1 MKRISKGVISCILI
15 LAIFVGIALTPL
27 TAYADSNDRISK
39 FIQLA
44 KDGQVTDGNVSD
56 MTEDQLRFLGV
67 YLSNFYIPF
76 GTEIGTSGGEMSE
89 TTKKD
94 MVETLQ
100 QKFAFSE
107 ELATS
112 IVEIIFGYTRSSLQ
126 DLSVY
131 VSEGYQDGNYIKV
144 DIAPNYY
151 NFLRL
156 MEGRADD
163 VFHKYAHWRENKN
176 ADNGEMLYEIAKWTY
191 GVDSSES
198 GYNSLSE
205 GKKKNCEAID
215 GIIRNKYKYFYFA
228 YGDGGQI
235 TPVADG
241 VLDFSG
247 RDANDKLGIL
257 YKDKSSRGISK
268 YSASQVAFLKC
279 LEASNIE
286 KGYGYSYLD
295 FSVNDEFDGDSID
308 NLTNEDCMKMSILG
322 STMAVDCFGDI
333 ITMGAN
339 HQVVIIPGCINPYTW
354 RPVDSDGNDIDSE
367 QAGKYYNIANA
378 ISMTQAKVSSEDS
391 GAVNEFIRS
400 TSTSNSSVQG
410 VIQFVPNFG
419 VLNKNLDNIKQNWS
433 LANDAD
439 GDYAIS
445 GIRHMRGTTKY
456 EFNTTFWV
464 FSADD
469 DSRDF
474 MIKAQNGFTEAYPN
488 DLTYYYGAS
497 NKDVNSNKVSS
508 STVTFDCVVP
518 RSRYKDGMYY
528 GVDMSNSVNLLTKM
542 IFIDNLGVYQNADGT
557 SKDFSAINVAGFVDK
572 DGKTGGSS
580 NVTFGNHSFGNLYN
594 DIQSGKLS
602 VPYDASEQALCA
614 LYVTYCWAGLYDS
627 SSKKDTIGRLGYR
640 MNTEGLPDMNNSPII
655 FDGLNSIDA
664 ELNAIKDWVYY
675 LLHPTE
681 GFDYVRI
688 LLTNTINHLLLG
700 WHTDMVGTNGTG
712 VTVGV
717 TKYRSNMGY
726 VTMPDLSEIQ
736 WTNSLISF
744 YNDCIPFLII
754 AFIVLMLFAYITKI
768 MSFQHALIGVL
779 LFSICA
785 LLPVNLINASVGY
798 SNRITQ
804 NIYGDKFTYW
814 ALVQQESYAKVID
827 EAANGSETNTYEN
840 YLRTL
845 YSANEA
851 VYTNQGNESILIK
864 WQAPKKMASL
874 VLTENDAESVS
885 GLSETGLR
893 MLSGML
899 NNTYSGESYVDD
911 EDSVYMYRSYL
922 DISNFSRYI
931 YRGID
936 DGTVKSYSS
945 LSSTDTSNWK
955 SFRDGNNQMI
965 IPISQFSSDYK
976 DYIQS
981 GYTDG
986 TNFNTE
992 SNYSDQ
998 FYLTVPI
1005 SSNIISDVLVDY
1017 GKIKE
1022 YKDTSDLIPINSDV
1036 FNFGIPQF
1044 TNDTAEFDAET
1055 FTSTGMITDASRK
1068 HDLETYLHNYSEED
1082 IVGLAAYALY
1092 SENPYYYFSWKLY
1105 ADGLDAND
1113 SNSGS
1118 TGFKNLLLG
1127 QTEGKYFYNVE
1138 GNGGLKDFM
1147 NMRGLF
1153 TYIIPYMRQCND
1165 MVREWDDIYGIFVYE
1180 GVPTEEGHWDE
1191 VKDDP
1196 ELKAKYWHNLNVTRL
1211 YDIYCPWVDVMYD
1224 CSYSKAETINVL
1236 GSKYVVEDPIN
1247 PNSYPE
1253 ERPMI
1258 FSETEMEDYG
1268 LTEADLT
1275 KVEKLILTC
1284 NEQYQERMFELLN
1297 YYNFSDV
1304 TLNSAAAMNCAF
1316 VFNNTFSENGV
1327 FSENH
1332 NIYPQSFDLANFS
1345 YDAFLRLALSTSTG
1359 ESLLDDSAVESG
1371 GLTSTGKS
1379 SGDFYERLV
1388 NRSSV
1393 FTVIVMLVLDV
1404 VSIYVIPAMR
1414 IFFLIVI
1421 FLVIIFILLVSAFRV
1436 EDNMKFSKKVAT
1448 QFLAPLGLFFLTT
1461 IGFAW
1466 GISLFLG
1473 VGNDSVTN
1481 SNPLHISIGDPTML
1495 MIIFLVLDIILIL
1508 LYWKILKGALHSVR
1522 HQAKLAG
1529 NFLSGLG
1536 GVAVGFVAG
1545 AVASGMHNAQ
1555 DMGGKISN
1563 AYYRRRQH
1571 KLDKQR
1577 NDSLDRIADK
1587 EPTPAQDGTG
1597 VENSRANE
1605 RGSSRNN
1612 SSEDYRDPQTN
1623 NRDNRIDTDNRN
1635 DDAYN
1640 DSNERKEKQENIDK
1654 KASKGSDGMKGKDK
1668 SSKSKDTESAKD
1680 THSSEDS
1687 DKGRVRNRQTDRSS
1701 TPRRSN
1707 EGKKERKEKQSKI
1720 DDKASKGSDK
1730 GSNKE

>member
-1 MKRISKGVISCILI
+1 MI

-27 TAYADSNDRISK
+27 TAYADSKDRISK

-67 YLSNFYIPF
+67 YLSNFYVPF

-112 IVEIIFGYTRSSLQ
+112 IVETIFGYTRSSLQ

-295 FSVNDEFDGDSID
+295 FSVNDEFGGDSID

-378 ISMTQAKVSSEDS
+378 ISITQAKVSSEDS
-391 GAVNEFIRS
+391 GEVNEFIRS
-400 TSTSNSSVQG
+400 TSASNSSVKG

-456 EFNTTFWV
+456 EFNTAFWV

-469 DSRDF
+469 DSRNF
-474 MIKAQNGFTEAYPN
+474 MIKAQDGFTEAYPN

-528 GVDMSNSVNLLTKM
+528 GVDMSNSVNLLTNM

-640 MNTEGLPDMNNSPII
+640 MNIEGLPDMSNSPII
-655 FDGLNSIDA
+655 FDGLNSTDA

-688 LLTNTINHLLLG
+688 LLTNTINHLFLG

-827 EAANGSETNTYEN
+827 EAANGSETNTYDN

-1165 MVREWDDIYGIFVYE
+1165 MVREWDDIYGISIYE

-1211 YDIYCPWVDVMYD
+1211 YGIYCPWVDVMYD

-1555 DMGGKISN
+1555 DMGEKISN

-1668 SSKSKDTESAKD
+1668 SYKSKDTESAKD

>member
-827 EAANGSETNTYEN
+827 EAANGSETNTYDN

-936 DGTVKSYSS
+936 NGTVKSYSS

-965 IPISQFSSDYK
+965 VPISQFSSDYK

-1022 YKDTSDLIPINSDV
+1022 YKDTSDLVPINSDV

-1522 HQAKLAG
+1522 HQAKLAV

-1687 DKGRVRNRQTDRSS
+1687 DKGRVRNR
-1701 TPRRSN
+1701 
-1707 EGKKERKEKQSKI
+1707 
-1720 DDKASKGSDK
+1720 
-1730 GSNKE
+1730 

>member
-367 QAGKYYNIANA
+367 RAGKYYNIANA

-851 VYTNQGNESILIK
+851 VYTNQGGESILIK

-874 VLTENDAESVS
+874 VLTENDAKSVS

-945 LSSTDTSNWK
+945 LGSTDTSNWK

-965 IPISQFSSDYK
+965 VPVSQFSKDYK

-1017 GKIKE
+1017 GKINE
-1022 YKDTSDLIPINSDV
+1022 YKDTSDLVPINSDV

-1044 TNDTAEFDAET
+1044 TNDTTEFDAET
-1055 FTSTGMITDASRK
+1055 FASTGMITDASRK
-1068 HDLETYLHNYSEED
+1068 HDLGTYLHNYSEED

-1165 MVREWDDIYGIFVYE
+1165 MVREWDDIYGISIYE

-1211 YDIYCPWVDVMYD
+1211 YGIYCPWVDVMYD

-1275 KVEKLILTC
+1275 KVEKLILKC

-1404 VSIYVIPAMR
+1404 VSIYVIPSMR

-1481 SNPLHISIGDPTML
+1481 SNPLHISIGDPAML
-1495 MIIFLVLDIILIL
+1495 MIIFLILDIILIL

-1522 HQAKLAG
+1522 HQAKLVG

-1536 GVAVGFVAG
+1536 GAAVGFVAG

-1555 DMGGKISN
+1555 DMGGRISN

-1680 THSSEDS
+1680 TYSSEDS

-1707 EGKKERKEKQSKI
+1707 ESKKERKEKQSKI
-1720 DDKASKGSDK
+1720 DDKALKGSDK

>member
-827 EAANGSETNTYEN
+827 EAANGSETNTYDN

-936 DGTVKSYSS
+936 NGTVKSYSS

-965 IPISQFSSDYK
+965 VPISQFSSDYK

-1022 YKDTSDLIPINSDV
+1022 YKDTSDLVPINSDV

-1165 MVREWDDIYGIFVYE
+1165 MVREWDDIYGISIYE

-1211 YDIYCPWVDVMYD
+1211 YGIYCPWVDVMYD
-1224 CSYSKAETINVL
+1224 CSYSKTETINVL

-1388 NRSSV
+1388 NKSSV

>member
-827 EAANGSETNTYEN
+827 EAANGSETNTYDN

-899 NNTYSGESYVDD
+899 NNTYICESYVYD
-911 EDSVYMYRSYL
+911 VYYVYLYRSYL

-936 DGTVKSYSS
+936 NGTVKSYSS

-965 IPISQFSSDYK
+965 VPISQFSSDYK

-1017 GKIKE
+1017 GKINE
-1022 YKDTSDLIPINSDV
+1022 YKDTSDLVPINSDV

-1082 IVGLAAYALY
+1082 LVGLAAYALY

-1127 QTEGKYFYNVE
+1127 QTEGKYFYNIE

-1211 YDIYCPWVDVMYD
+1211 YGIYCPWVDVMYD

-1275 KVEKLILTC
+1275 KVEKLILKC

-1555 DMGGKISN
+1555 DMGGRISN

-1654 KASKGSDGMKGKDK
+1654 KASKGSDGMKGKD
-1668 SSKSKDTESAKD
+1668 TESAKD

-1707 EGKKERKEKQSKI
+1707 ESKKERKEKQSKI

>member
-367 QAGKYYNIANA
+367 RAGKYYNIANA

-528 GVDMSNSVNLLTKM
+528 GVDMSNSVNLLTRM

-945 LSSTDTSNWK
+945 LGSTDTSNWK

-965 IPISQFSSDYK
+965 VPVSQFSKDYK

-1017 GKIKE
+1017 GKINE
-1022 YKDTSDLIPINSDV
+1022 YKDTSDLVPINSDV

-1044 TNDTAEFDAET
+1044 TNDTTEFDAET
-1055 FTSTGMITDASRK
+1055 FASTGMITDASRK

-1211 YDIYCPWVDVMYD
+1211 YGIYCPWVDVMYD

-1275 KVEKLILTC
+1275 KVERLILSC

-1536 GVAVGFVAG
+1536 GAAVGFVAG

-1555 DMGGKISN
+1555 DMGGRISN

-1680 THSSEDS
+1680 TYSSEDS

-1707 EGKKERKEKQSKI
+1707 ESKKERKEKQSKI
-1720 DDKASKGSDK
+1720 DDKALRGSDK

>member
-67 YLSNFYIPF
+67 YLSNFYVPF

-367 QAGKYYNIANA
+367 RAGKYYNIANA

-528 GVDMSNSVNLLTKM
+528 GVDMSNSVNLLTRM

-664 ELNAIKDWVYY
+664 ELNAIKNWVYY

-1022 YKDTSDLIPINSDV
+1022 YKDTSDLVPINSDV

-1211 YDIYCPWVDVMYD
+1211 YGIYCPWVDVMYD

-1275 KVEKLILTC
+1275 KVERLILSC

-1536 GVAVGFVAG
+1536 GAAVGFVAG

-1555 DMGGKISN
+1555 DMGGRISN

-1605 RGSSRNN
+1605 RGSSHNN

-1623 NRDNRIDTDNRN
+1623 NRDNRIDTDSRN

-1654 KASKGSDGMKGKDK
+1654 KASKGSDDMKGKDK

-1680 THSSEDS
+1680 TYSSEDS
-1687 DKGRVRNRQTDRSS
+1687 DKGKVRNRQTDRSS

-1707 EGKKERKEKQSKI
+1707 ESKKERKEKQSKI
-1720 DDKASKGSDK
+1720 DDKALKGSDK

>member
-1 MKRISKGVISCILI
+1 M
-15 LAIFVGIALTPL
+15 TPL
-27 TAYADSNDRISK
+27 TAYAYSNDRISK

-191 GVDSSES
+191 GVDSSER

-827 EAANGSETNTYEN
+827 EAANGSETNTYDN

-936 DGTVKSYSS
+936 NGTVKSYSS

-965 IPISQFSSDYK
+965 VPISQFSSDYK

-1022 YKDTSDLIPINSDV
+1022 YKDTSDLVPINSDV

-1055 FTSTGMITDASRK
+1055 FTSMGMITDASRK

-1211 YDIYCPWVDVMYD
+1211 YGIYCPWVDVMYD

-1275 KVEKLILTC
+1275 KVERLILKC

-1481 SNPLHISIGDPTML
+1481 SNPLHISIGDPAML
-1495 MIIFLVLDIILIL
+1495 MIIFLILDIILIL

-1522 HQAKLAG
+1522 HQAKLVG

-1536 GVAVGFVAG
+1536 GAAVGFVAG

-1555 DMGGKISN
+1555 DMGGRISN

-1605 RGSSRNN
+1605 RGSSHNN

-1730 GSNKE
+1730 GSNK

>member
-67 YLSNFYIPF
+67 YLSNFYTPF
-76 GTEIGTSGGEMSE
+76 GTEIGTNGGDLTE

-107 ELATS
+107 DLATS
-112 IVEIIFGYTRSSLQ
+112 IVETIFGYTRSSLQ
-126 DLSVY
+126 DLQVY
-131 VSEGYQDGNYIKV
+131 MQPKDGEYYQM
-144 DIAPNYY
+144 PSTFECNYY
-151 NFLRL
+151 NFFTI
-156 MEGRADD
+156 MSGRTDYL
-163 VFHKYAHWRENKN
+163 F
-176 ADNGEMLYEIAKWTY
+176 
-191 GVDSSES
+191 
-198 GYNSLSE
+198 
-205 GKKKNCEAID
+205 
-215 GIIRNKYKYFYFA
+215 
-228 YGDGGQI
+228 
-235 TPVADG
+235 DG
-241 VLDFSG
+241 VLDDLSNIDSKGHPVSG
-247 RDANDKLGIL
+247 KYTGANDCYTGINGFEGEKFPKEKLDKFVDDMFSDASSFGDIPDGSKQYVVHL
-257 YKDKSSRGISK
+257 YKLRCGAYDKLYFGYKDSSGSLKIVADAYTKQK
-268 YSASQVAFLKC
+268 YDSEGNMFPYIDTNVVGTSHYTPSQLAFFKS
-279 LEASNIE
+279 LEATGRLD
-286 KGYGYSYLD
+286 KGYGTSFFD
-295 FSVNDEFDGDSID
+295 FMTDDVSTSD
-308 NLTNEDCMKMSILG
+308 LNEKAKNGEITSEEAYEMTMMRAKMKI
-322 STMAVDCFGDI
+322 DCFGDI
-333 ITMGAN
+333 VRFGAN
-339 HQVVIIPGCINPYTW
+339 HKVVVVPACINPYVW
-354 RPVDSDGNDIDSE
+354 QPVDSDGNDNGS
-367 QAGKYYNIANA
+367 AGSKFNIANA
-378 ISMTQAKVSSEDS
+378 ICMSQAGITDVNSGKNVLIKSS
-391 GAVNEFIRS
+391 
-400 TSTSNSSVQG
+400 SNKKYRL
-410 VIQFVPNFG
+410 NFE
-419 VLNKNLDNIKQNWS
+419 VLNKSFENMESNGVLWDEKGYIFARCFAGSTNTDVDGS
-433 LANDAD
+433 LADFYRLMKEEGEDFSTSSTLFQRWWN
-439 GDYAIS
+439 S
-445 GIRHMRGTTKY
+445 TKHV
-456 EFNTTFWV
+456 N
-464 FSADD
+464 
-469 DSRDF
+469 
-474 MIKAQNGFTEAYPN
+474 YPAPRSN
-488 DLTYYYGAS
+488 ANNSNHYVGVQHTDDLT
-497 NKDVNSNKVSS
+497 
-508 STVTFDCVVP
+508 
-518 RSRYKDGMYY
+518 
-528 GVDMSNSVNLLTKM
+528 LLTNVV
-542 IFIDNLGVYQNADGT
+542 FIDNLGAYQNSDG
-557 SKDFSAINVAGFVDK
+557 SDKEFNAFNVASFINDNGNIVDE
-572 DGKTGGSS
+572 GSS
-580 NVTFGNHSFGNLYN
+580 VKFGKDSFGSLYE
-594 DIQSGKLS
+594 DVSEGKLD
-602 VPYDASEQALCA
+602 VPYTASEQALCT

-827 EAANGSETNTYEN
+827 EAANGSETNTYDN

-936 DGTVKSYSS
+936 NGTVKSYSS

-965 IPISQFSSDYK
+965 VPISQFSSDYK

-1022 YKDTSDLIPINSDV
+1022 YKDTSDLVPINSDV

-1165 MVREWDDIYGIFVYE
+1165 MVREWDDIYGISIYE

-1211 YDIYCPWVDVMYD
+1211 YGIYCPWVDVMYD
-1224 CSYSKAETINVL
+1224 CSYSKTETINVL

-1668 SSKSKDTESAKD
+1668 SSKSKDTESAKY

>member
-1 MKRISKGVISCILI
+1 M
-15 LAIFVGIALTPL
+15 TPL

-827 EAANGSETNTYEN
+827 EAANGSETNTYDN

-936 DGTVKSYSS
+936 NGTVKSYSS

-965 IPISQFSSDYK
+965 VPISQFSSDYK

-1022 YKDTSDLIPINSDV
+1022 YKDTSDLVPINSDV

-1687 DKGRVRNRQTDRSS
+1687 DKGRVRNR
-1701 TPRRSN
+1701 
-1707 EGKKERKEKQSKI
+1707 
-1720 DDKASKGSDK
+1720 
-1730 GSNKE
+1730 

>member
-1 MKRISKGVISCILI
+1 M
-15 LAIFVGIALTPL
+15 TPL

-785 LLPVNLINASVGY
+785 LLPVNLINVSVGY

-827 EAANGSETNTYEN
+827 EAANGSETNTYDN

-936 DGTVKSYSS
+936 NGTVKSYSS

-965 IPISQFSSDYK
+965 VPISQFSSDYK

-1022 YKDTSDLIPINSDV
+1022 YKDTSDLVPINSDV

-1165 MVREWDDIYGIFVYE
+1165 MVREWDDIYGISIYE

-1211 YDIYCPWVDVMYD
+1211 YGIYCPWVDVMYD
-1224 CSYSKAETINVL
+1224 CSYSKTETINVL

>member
-1 MKRISKGVISCILI
+1 MKRISKGVLSCILI
-15 LAIFVGIALTPL
+15 LAILVGIALTPL

-44 KDGQVTDGNVSD
+44 KNGQVTDGNVND
-56 MTEDQLRFLGV
+56 MTDDQLRFLGV

-94 MVETLQ
+94 MVETLK

-112 IVEIIFGYTRSSLQ
+112 LVETIFGYTRSSLQ

-131 VSEGYQDGNYIKV
+131 VSEGYQDGNYVKV

-176 ADNGEMLYEIAKWTY
+176 ADNEMLYEIAKWTY
-191 GVDSSES
+191 NVESSES
-198 GYNSLSE
+198 GYNSLNE
-205 GKKKNCEAID
+205 DQKKNCEAID
-215 GIIRNKYKYFYFA
+215 GVIRNKYKYFYFA
-228 YGDGGQI
+228 YGDGGNI

-241 VLDFSG
+241 MLDFSG
-247 RDANDKLGIL
+247 RDSNDKLGIL
-257 YKDKSSRGISK
+257 YKDKNTKGISK
-268 YSASQVAFLKC
+268 YSASQIAFLKC

-295 FSVNDEFDGDSID
+295 FSASDEFDEDSLD
-308 NLTNEDCMKMSILG
+308 DLTKEDCMKMSILG

-354 RPVDSDGNDIDSE
+354 RPVDSDGNDSDK
-367 QAGKYYNIANA
+367 AGEYYNLANA
-378 ISMTQAKVSSEDS
+378 ISMTQTKVSSEDNS
-391 GAVNEFIRS
+391 AVNEFIKSVS
-400 TSTSNSSVQG
+400 TSDSSVEG
-410 VIQFVPNFG
+410 VIQFVANFG
-419 VLNKNLDNIKQNWS
+419 VLNKNLDSIKQNWS
-433 LANDAD
+433 LSNTADA
-439 GDYAIS
+439 DYAIA
-445 GIRHMRGTTKY
+445 GMKQMRGTT
-456 EFNTTFWV
+456 ECDFNTTFWIFPAGDKV
-464 FSADD
+464 
-469 DSRDF
+469 RDF
-474 MIKAQNGFTEAYPN
+474 MMKAQDGFKEAYPN

-497 NKDVNSNKVSS
+497 DKDVNSNKVSS
-508 STVTFDCVVP
+508 STTTFDCVVP
-518 RSRYKDGMYY
+518 RSRSKDGMYY
-528 GVDMSNSVNLLTKM
+528 GVDMTNSVNLLTNM
-542 IFIDNLGVYQNADGT
+542 VFIDNLGVYQNADGT
-557 SKDFSAINVAGFVDK
+557 SKDFSAINVAGFVDS

-614 LYVTYCWAGLYDS
+614 LYVTYCWSGLYDS

-640 MNTEGLPDMNNSPII
+640 MNTEGLPNMDNSPIV
-655 FDGLNSIDA
+655 FDGVDSTDA

-688 LLTNTINHLLLG
+688 LLTNTINHLFLG

-754 AFIVLMLFAYITKI
+754 VFIVLMLFAYITKI
-768 MSFQHALIGVL
+768 LSFQHALIGVL

-798 SNRITQ
+798 SNRLTQ

-814 ALVQQESYAKVID
+814 ALVQQESYARVID
-827 EAANGSETNTYEN
+827 EAANGSETNTYDN

-851 VYTNQGNESILIK
+851 VYTNQGDESILIK

-874 VLTENDAESVS
+874 VLTEDDAESVS

-936 DGTVKSYSS
+936 DGTVNSYSS

-955 SFRDGNNQMI
+955 SFRDSNNQMI
-965 IPISQFSSDYK
+965 VPISQFSSDYK
-976 DYIQS
+976 NYIQS

-992 SNYSDQ
+992 NNYSDQ

-1005 SSNIISDVLVDY
+1005 SSNMISDVLVDY
-1017 GKIKE
+1017 GKIKD
-1022 YKDTSDLIPINSDV
+1022 YRDTSDLVPINSDV

-1044 TNDTAEFDAET
+1044 TNDTVEFNAET
-1055 FTSTGMITDASRK
+1055 FASTGMITDASRK

-1165 MVREWDDIYGIFVYE
+1165 MVREWDDIYGIFVYD
-1180 GVPTEEGHWDE
+1180 GVPTEEGHWAE
-1191 VKDDP
+1191 VRDDP

-1275 KVEKLILTC
+1275 KVEKLILKC

-1304 TLNSAAAMNCAF
+1304 TLNSAAAINCAF

-1404 VSIYVIPAMR
+1404 ASIYVIPAMR

-1436 EDNMKFSKKVAT
+1436 EDNVKFSKKVAT
-1448 QFLAPLGLFFLTT
+1448 QFLTPLGLFFLTT

-1481 SNPLHISIGDPTML
+1481 SNPLHISIGDPAML

-1522 HQAKLAG
+1522 HQAKLVG

-1536 GVAVGFVAG
+1536 GAAVGFVAG
-1545 AVASGMHNAQ
+1545 AVASGMQNAQ

-1563 AYYRRRQH
+1563 AYYRRCQH

-1577 NDSLDRIADK
+1577 NDALDKIADR
-1587 EPTPAQDGTG
+1587 EPTPAQNGTG

-1605 RGSSRNN
+1605 RGSNNN
-1612 SSEDYRDPQTN
+1612 SSENSSTDDRDPQTN
-1623 NRDNRIDTDNRN
+1623 NRDNRIDTDIRN
-1635 DDAYN
+1635 SDAYDN
-1640 DSNERKEKQENIDK
+1640 SNERKEKQENIDK
-1654 KASKGSDGMKGKDK
+1654 KASEGSDVMKGKNE
-1668 SSKSKDTESAKD
+1668 SFKSKDAESAKD
-1680 THSSEDS
+1680 THSFEDL
-1687 DKGRVRNRQTDRSS
+1687 DKGRARNRQTNHSS
-1701 TPRRSN
+1701 TPHRSN
-1707 EGKKERKEKQSKI
+1707 EGK
-1720 DDKASKGSDK
+1720 DDKASKG
-1730 GSNKE
+1730 

>member
-378 ISMTQAKVSSEDS
+378 ISMSQAKVSSEDS

-518 RSRYKDGMYY
+518 RSRFKDGMYY
-528 GVDMSNSVNLLTKM
+528 GIDMSNSVNLLTKM

-602 VPYDASEQALCA
+602 VPYDASEQALCT

-754 AFIVLMLFAYITKI
+754 TFIVLMLFAYITKI

-814 ALVQQESYAKVID
+814 ALIQQESYAKVID

-1017 GKIKE
+1017 GKINE
-1022 YKDTSDLIPINSDV
+1022 YKDTSDLVPINSDV

-1044 TNDTAEFDAET
+1044 TNDTTEFDAET
-1055 FTSTGMITDASRK
+1055 FASTGMITDASRK
-1068 HDLETYLHNYSEED
+1068 HDLGTYLHNYSEED

-1211 YDIYCPWVDVMYD
+1211 YGIYCPWVDVMYD

-1275 KVEKLILTC
+1275 KVERLILSC

-1555 DMGGKISN
+1555 DMGGRISN

-1707 EGKKERKEKQSKI
+1707 ESKKERKEKQSKI

>member
-827 EAANGSETNTYEN
+827 EAANGSETNTYDN

-936 DGTVKSYSS
+936 NGTVKSYSS

-965 IPISQFSSDYK
+965 VPISQFSSDYK

-1017 GKIKE
+1017 GKINE
-1022 YKDTSDLIPINSDV
+1022 YKDTSDLVPINSDV

-1082 IVGLAAYALY
+1082 LVGLAAYALY

-1127 QTEGKYFYNVE
+1127 QTEGKYFYNIE

-1211 YDIYCPWVDVMYD
+1211 YGIYCPWVDVMYD

-1275 KVEKLILTC
+1275 KVEKLILKC

-1555 DMGGKISN
+1555 DMGGRISN

-1654 KASKGSDGMKGKDK
+1654 KASKGSDGMKGKD
-1668 SSKSKDTESAKD
+1668 TESAKD

-1707 EGKKERKEKQSKI
+1707 ESKKERKEKQSKI

>member
-1 MKRISKGVISCILI
+1 M
-15 LAIFVGIALTPL
+15 TPL

-378 ISMTQAKVSSEDS
+378 ISMSQAKVSSEDS

-518 RSRYKDGMYY
+518 RSRFKDGMYY
-528 GVDMSNSVNLLTKM
+528 GIDMSNSVNLLTKM

-602 VPYDASEQALCA
+602 VPYDASEQALCT

-754 AFIVLMLFAYITKI
+754 TFIVLMLFAYITKI

-814 ALVQQESYAKVID
+814 ALIQQESYAKVID

-1017 GKIKE
+1017 GKINE
-1022 YKDTSDLIPINSDV
+1022 YKDTSDLVPINSDV

-1044 TNDTAEFDAET
+1044 TNDTTEFDAET
-1055 FTSTGMITDASRK
+1055 FASTGMITDASRK
-1068 HDLETYLHNYSEED
+1068 HDLGTYLHNYSEED

-1211 YDIYCPWVDVMYD
+1211 YGIYCPWVDVMYD

-1275 KVEKLILTC
+1275 KVERLILSC

-1555 DMGGKISN
+1555 DMGGRISN

-1707 EGKKERKEKQSKI
+1707 ESKKERKEKQSKI

>member
-1 MKRISKGVISCILI
+1 M
-15 LAIFVGIALTPL
+15 TPL

-827 EAANGSETNTYEN
+827 EAANGSETNTYDN

-936 DGTVKSYSS
+936 NGTVKSYSS

-965 IPISQFSSDYK
+965 VPISQFSSDYK

-1022 YKDTSDLIPINSDV
+1022 YKDTSDLVPINSDV

-1165 MVREWDDIYGIFVYE
+1165 MVREWDDIYGISIYE

-1211 YDIYCPWVDVMYD
+1211 YGIYCPWVDVMYD
-1224 CSYSKAETINVL
+1224 CSYSKTETINVL

-1388 NRSSV
+1388 NKSSV